1 MRYIVGSGP
10 AGIACACALVNRGY
24 EVTILD
30 AGIELEPQR
39 QAIVQSLSQSL
50 PDAWEKSLVDAIKLG
65 MSLEDNGV
73 PLKYVY
79 GSDFPYRET
88 EKYIPMQAEAVENIP
103 SLAKAGLSNVWGAGL
118 LPFLPADIADWPI
131 STEDLA
137 PHYEA
142 VFSFLPLAAVK
153 DDLAVI
159 YPLYSNRYQTLKP
172 SRQAQALMADLQ
184 RYRHSLESQGFKF
197 GRSRLAVRVEPGSQD
212 AGCVYCGLCM
222 YGCPYGL
229 IYNTASTLTELQ
241 RHGKV
246 HYIKDVIVNR
256 VTESSGLVK
265 IAAQSRL
272 TGELL
277 TFEAAKVYLA
287 CGVLPTT
294 KILLESLAAYEQT
307 LLIKD
312 SQYFL
317 LPLLRYRRTK
327 QVSQENLHTLQ
338 QVFLEIFDAE
348 LSKNTIHLA
357 IYTYNE
363 MYQSFFQQKLGKL
376 YPVLKF
382 FTDQFL
388 DRMILAQGYLHSQLS
403 PSISVSLQPGKEGN
417 PSKLILSANKNP
429 QTQKTLQKLVRKLW
443 HNRQY
448 LRALPISPMMRV
460 ANAGRS
466 FHIGGSFPM
475 KANPKDFETDIL
487 GRPAGWQNIHLVDA
501 TVFPSIPATTITL
514 TVMANAYRI
523 AANS

>member
-1 MRYIVGSGP
+1 MRYIIGSGP
-10 AGIACACALVNRGY
+10 AGIACACALVNQGH

-39 QAIVQSLSQSL
+39 QEVVKLLSQQ
-50 PDAWEKSLVDAIKLG
+50 PPGAWKKSLLDVIKEG
-65 MSLEDNGV
+65 MSLEGKGV

-88 EKYIPMQAEAVENIP
+88 EKYIPMQAEEVENIP

-118 LPFLPADIADWPI
+118 LPFLPVDIAEWPI
-131 STEDLA
+131 SIDDLA

-153 DDLAVI
+153 DDLAAI
-159 YPLYSNRYQTLKP
+159 YPLYSNHYQTLKP
-172 SRQAQALMADLQ
+172 SRQAVALMADLQ
-184 RYRHSLESQGFKF
+184 RHRHSLESQGFKF
-197 GRSRLAVRVEPGSQD
+197 GYSRLAVRTEPSSQD

-241 RHGKV
+241 RQGKIQ
-246 HYIKDVIVNR
+246 YIKDVIVNR
-256 VTESSGLVK
+256 VLESRGIVK
-265 IAAQSRL
+265 ISAESRL

-277 TFEAAKVYLA
+277 TFEAERVYLA

-294 KILLESLAAYEQT
+294 KILLESLAAYEQK

-327 QVSQENLHTLQ
+327 NVAQEKLHTLQ
-338 QVFLEIFDAE
+338 QVFLEIFDKE
-348 LSKNTIHLA
+348 LSANTTHLA

-363 MYQSFFQQKLGKL
+363 MYESFFQQKLGKF
-376 YPVLKF
+376 YPLLKF
-382 FTDQFL
+382 ATDRFL
-388 DRMILAQGYLHSQLS
+388 DRMIIAQGYLHSHLS
-403 PSISVSLQPGKEGN
+403 PSISVSLQPGKPGN
-417 PSKLILSANKNP
+417 PSKLILSAKQNS

-443 HNRQY
+443 RNRQH
-448 LRALPISPMMRV
+448 LQAIPISPMMRI
-460 ANAGRS
+460 AKAGRS

-475 KANPKDFETDIL
+475 KANPKNFETDIL
-487 GRPAGWQNIHLVDA
+487 GRPAGLQNIHVVDA

-514 TVMANAYRI
+514 TVMANAHRI
-523 AANS
+523 GTNS